1 MTEMFFPKIYSPRGN
16 YFFLT
21 FVSLNQWY
29 GRFFWFNLHKNCN
42 ILFEFVCKKKAL
54 TKQPS
59 RFKIG
64 TFAISLRHTYCWF
77 SSLNL
82 IELTPSCMIMIVSL
96 TTSILLCW
104 RHEVWGCYHQ
114 QVYKRFDKIMSFFM
128 SSSFCWIF
136 AWFTLV
142 SKICSK

>member
-1 MTEMFFPKIYSPRGN
+1 MWGDSIDKECYQVISEKNQHLDELRFIVYTVKYVDCKREQ
-16 YFFLT
+16 
-21 FVSLNQWY
+21 VS
-29 GRFFWFNLHKNCN
+29 
-42 ILFEFVCKKKAL
+42 
-54 TKQPS
+54 TKYY
-59 RFKIG
+59 
-64 TFAISLRHTYCWF
+64 SLRYFSQTYF

-114 QVYKRFDKIMSFFM
+114 QVYKRFDKIISFFM

-142 SKICSK
+142 SKKCSKYILTKLWYYKALTK

>member
-1 MTEMFFPKIYSPRGN
+1 M
-16 YFFLT
+16 
-21 FVSLNQWY
+21 NQWN
-29 GRFFWFNLHKNCN
+29 GRFFWFNLHQNSN

-59 RFKIG
+59 RFKIS
-64 TFAISLRHTYCWF
+64 TTTPFSISLRHTYCWF

-142 SKICSK
+142 SKICSKYNLMSVRLWNFKDGES